1 MTVIAACL
9 LPAAPSPSVALPAGT
24 GGEPLIR
31 WDWIGAH
38 TGEIAQYTA
47 HHLKL
52 ALLPILFGLVIAL
65 PVGVMSVRWRW
76 LYPPT
81 LGIANVL
88 YGLPSLAL
96 FMLFIPYF
104 GIGSGGRADFTIIIP
119 LTLFSLS
126 VLVPNVVDG
135 LRSVPE
141 PVRQAATAMG
151 FGPLRRLIQVELP
164 IAVPVVIAGTRV
176 ATVASISLVS
186 VGVLIGNGG
195 LGQLFIDGYSRDFTT
210 PIIVSS
216 VLIIV
221 LALLSDAVLV
231 GAQRLLTP
239 WSRTRSG
246 AAA

>member
-1 MTVIAACL
+1 MTLAA
-9 LPAAPSPSVALPAGT
+9 T
-24 GGEPLIR
+24 DGGEPLIR
-31 WDWIGAH
+31 WDWIGDH
-38 TGEIAQYTA
+38 TGQMADLTV

-52 ALLPILFGLVIAL
+52 ALLPILFGLVIAIPL
-65 PVGVMSVRWRW
+65 GVLCARWRW

-81 LGIANVL
+81 LGVANVL

-104 GIGSGGRADFTIIIP
+104 GVGSGGRADFTIIVP

-135 LRSVPE
+135 LRSVPD

-151 FGPLRRLIQVELP
+151 FGTLRRLVQVELP
-164 IAVPVVIAGTRV
+164 IAVPVVIAGARV
-176 ATVASISLVS
+176 ATVSSISLVS
-186 VGVLIGNGG
+186 VGMLIGNGG

-210 PIIVSS
+210 PIIASS

-221 LALLSDAVLV
+221 LALLSDGILV
-231 GAQRLLTP
+231 AAQRLLTP
-239 WSRTRSG
+239 WARRRTG
-246 AAA
+246 

>member
-1 MTVIAACL
+1 MTPLAD
-9 LPAAPSPSVALPAGT
+9 
-24 GGEPLIR
+24 GEPLVR
-31 WDWIGAH
+31 WSWIGDH
-38 TGEIAQYTA
+38 TDELTTLTL

-52 ALLPILFGLVIAL
+52 ALLPILFGLIIAIPL
-65 PVGVMSVRWRW
+65 GIVCVRWRW

-81 LGIANVL
+81 LGIANIF

-104 GIGSGGRADFTIIIP
+104 GIGSGGEADFTIILP

-135 LRSVPE
+135 LRSVPD

-151 FGPLRRLIQVELP
+151 FGTLRRLVQVELP
-164 IAVPVVIAGTRV
+164 IAVPVVIAGARV
-176 ATVASISLVS
+176 AAVASISLVS

-210 PIIVSS
+210 PIIVSC

-221 LALLSDAVLV
+221 LALFSDGILV
-231 GAQRLLTP
+231 TAQRLLTP
-239 WSRTRSG
+239 WSRTRRSNG
-246 AAA
+246 

>member
-1 MTVIAACL
+1 MSVLAAD
-9 LPAAPSPSVALPAGT
+9 
-24 GGEPLIR
+24 GEPLVR
-31 WDWIGAH
+31 WNWIGDH
-38 TGEIAQYTA
+38 TDELTTLTL

-52 ALLPILFGLVIAL
+52 ALLPIVFGLIIAIPL
-65 PVGVMSVRWRW
+65 GIMCVRWRW
-76 LYPPT
+76 IYPPT
-81 LGIANVL
+81 LGVANVL
-88 YGLPSLAL
+88 YGVPSLAL

-104 GIGSGGRADFTIIIP
+104 GIGSGGKADFTIILP

-151 FGPLRRLIQVELP
+151 FGTLRRLVQVELP
-164 IAVPVVIAGTRV
+164 IAVPVVIGARV
-176 ATVASISLVS
+176 AAVASISLVS

-216 VLIIV
+216 VLI
-221 LALLSDAVLV
+221 LALALVSDGVLV
-231 GAQRLLTP
+231 TAQRLLTP
-239 WSRTRSG
+239 WARTRRSNG
-246 AAA
+246 

>member
-1 MTVIAACL
+1 MSVLAA
-9 LPAAPSPSVALPAGT
+9 
-24 GGEPLIR
+24 GGEPLVR
-31 WDWIGAH
+31 WSWIGDH
-38 TGEIAQYTA
+38 TDELTTLTL

-52 ALLPILFGLVIAL
+52 ALLPIVFGLIIAIPL
-65 PVGVMSVRWRW
+65 GIMCARWRW
-76 LYPPT
+76 IYPPT
-81 LGIANVL
+81 LGVANVL
-88 YGLPSLAL
+88 YGVPSLAL

-104 GIGSGGRADFTIIIP
+104 GIGSGGKADFTIILP

-151 FGPLRRLIQVELP
+151 FGTLRRLVQVELP
-164 IAVPVVIAGTRV
+164 IAVPVVIAGARV
-176 ATVASISLVS
+176 AAVASISLVS

-216 VLIIV
+216 VLI
-221 LALLSDAVLV
+221 LALALISDGVLV
-231 GAQRLLTP
+231 TAQRLLTP
-239 WSRTRSG
+239 WARTRRSNG
-246 AAA
+246 

>member
-1 MTVIAACL
+1 MTPLAD
-9 LPAAPSPSVALPAGT
+9 
-24 GGEPLIR
+24 GEPLIR
-31 WDWIGAH
+31 WGWIGDH
-38 TGEIAQYTA
+38 TDELTTLTL

-52 ALLPILFGLVIAL
+52 ALLPIVFGLIIAIPL
-65 PVGVMSVRWRW
+65 GIVCVRFRW

-81 LGIANVL
+81 LGVANVL
-88 YGLPSLAL
+88 YGVPSLAL

-104 GIGSGGRADFTIIIP
+104 GIGSGGQADFTIIIP

-135 LRSVPE
+135 LRSVPD

-151 FGPLRRLIQVELP
+151 FGTFRRLVQVELP
-164 IAVPVVIAGTRV
+164 IAVPVVIAGARV
-176 ATVASISLVS
+176 AAVASISLVS

-210 PIIVSS
+210 PIIVAC

-221 LALLSDAVLV
+221 LALVSDGVLV
-231 GAQRLLTP
+231 TAQRLLTP
-239 WSRTRSG
+239 WARTRRSNG
-246 AAA
+246 

>member
-1 MTVIAACL
+1 MNV
-9 LPAAPSPSVALPAGT
+9 VAD
-24 GGEPLIR
+24 GEPLIR
-31 WDWIGAH
+31 WSWIGDH
-38 TGEIAQYTA
+38 SDELSTLTL

-52 ALLPILFGLVIAL
+52 ALLPILFGLIIAIPL
-65 PVGVMSVRWRW
+65 GIVCVRWRW

-88 YGLPSLAL
+88 YGVPSLAL

-104 GIGSGGRADFTIIIP
+104 GIGSGGQADFTIMLP

-151 FGPLRRLIQVELP
+151 FGTLRRLIQVELP
-164 IAVPVVIAGTRV
+164 IAVPVVIAGARV
-176 ATVASISLVS
+176 AAVASISLVS

-210 PIIVSS
+210 PIIVSC

-221 LALLSDAVLV
+221 LALVSDGVLV
-231 GAQRLLTP
+231 TAQRLLTP
-239 WSRTRSG
+239 WARMRRSNG
-246 AAA
+246 

>member
-1 MTVIAACL
+1 M
-9 LPAAPSPSVALPAGT
+9 SVLAD

-31 WDWIGAH
+31 WAWIGDH
-38 TGEIAQYTA
+38 TDLLTTLTV

-52 ALLPILFGLVIAL
+52 ALLPILFGLVIAVPL
-65 PVGVMSVRWRW
+65 GVMCVRWRW

-81 LGIANVL
+81 LGAANIF

-96 FMLFIPYF
+96 FMVFIPYF
-104 GIGSGGRADFTIIIP
+104 GIGSGGRADFTIIVP
-119 LTLFSLS
+119 LTMFSLS

-151 FGPLRRLIQVELP
+151 FGTLRRLIQVELP
-164 IAVPVVIAGTRV
+164 IAVPVVIAGARV

-195 LGQLFIDGYSRDFTT
+195 LGQLFIDGYARQFTT
-210 PIIVSS
+210 PLIVSC
-216 VLIIV
+216 VLIIA
-221 LALLSDAVLV
+221 LALLSDGVLV
-231 GAQRLLTP
+231 AAQRLLTP
-239 WSRTRSG
+239 WSRTRRKAG
-246 AAA
+246 

>member
-1 MTVIAACL
+1 MTPLA
-9 LPAAPSPSVALPAGT
+9 

-31 WDWIGAH
+31 WTWIGDH
-38 TGEIAQYTA
+38 TDELTDLTL

-52 ALLPILFGLVIAL
+52 ALLPIVFGLVIAIPL
-65 PVGVMSVRWRW
+65 GIVCVRWRW

-81 LGIANVL
+81 LGVANIL

-96 FMLFIPYF
+96 FMIFIPYF
-104 GIGSGGRADFTIIIP
+104 GIGSGGKADFTIMLP

-151 FGPLRRLIQVELP
+151 FGTFRRLVQVELP
-164 IAVPVVIAGTRV
+164 IAVPVVIAGARV
-176 ATVASISLVS
+176 AAVASISLVS

-210 PIIVSS
+210 PIIVSC
-216 VLIIV
+216 VLIIA
-221 LALLSDAVLV
+221 LALISDGVLV
-231 GAQRLLTP
+231 TAQRLLTP
-239 WSRTRSG
+239 WARRRH
-246 AAA
+246 A

>member
-1 MTVIAACL
+1 MTVLAAD
-9 LPAAPSPSVALPAGT
+9 
-24 GGEPLIR
+24 GEPLVR
-31 WDWIGAH
+31 WSWIGDH
-38 TGEIAQYTA
+38 TDELTTLTL

-52 ALLPILFGLVIAL
+52 ALLPILFGLIIAIPL
-65 PVGVMSVRWRW
+65 GVVCVRWRW

-81 LGIANVL
+81 LGIANIL

-104 GIGSGGRADFTIIIP
+104 GIGSGGQADFTIILP

-135 LRSVPE
+135 LRSVPD

-151 FGPLRRLIQVELP
+151 FGTLRRLVQVELP
-164 IAVPVVIAGTRV
+164 IAVPVVIAGARV
-176 ATVASISLVS
+176 AAVASISLVS

-210 PIIVSS
+210 PIIVSC

-221 LALLSDAVLV
+221 LALVSDGVLV
-231 GAQRLLTP
+231 TAQRLLTP
-239 WSRTRSG
+239 WARTRRG
-246 AAA
+246 NG

>member
-1 MTVIAACL
+1 MTPLAD
-9 LPAAPSPSVALPAGT
+9 
-24 GGEPLIR
+24 GEPLVR
-31 WDWIGAH
+31 WSWIGDH
-38 TGEIAQYTA
+38 TDELTTLTF

-52 ALLPILFGLVIAL
+52 ALLPIVFGLVIAIPL
-65 PVGVMSVRWRW
+65 GIVCVRWRW
-76 LYPPT
+76 VYPPT
-81 LGIANVL
+81 LGIANIL

-104 GIGSGGRADFTIIIP
+104 GIGSGGKADFTIMLP

-135 LRSVPE
+135 LRSVPD

-151 FGPLRRLIQVELP
+151 FGTFRRLIQVELP
-164 IAVPVVIAGTRV
+164 IAVPIVIAGARV
-176 ATVASISLVS
+176 AAVASISLVS

-210 PIIVSS
+210 PIIVSC

-221 LALLSDAVLV
+221 LALISDGVLV
-231 GAQRLLTP
+231 TVQRLLTP
-239 WSRTRSG
+239 WARTRRG
-246 AAA
+246 NG

>member
-1 MTVIAACL
+1 MSVLAA
-9 LPAAPSPSVALPAGT
+9 
-24 GGEPLIR
+24 GGEPLVR
-31 WDWIGAH
+31 WSWIGDH
-38 TGEIAQYTA
+38 TDELTTLTL

-52 ALLPILFGLVIAL
+52 ALLPIVFGLIIAIPL
-65 PVGVMSVRWRW
+65 GIMCVRWRCI
-76 LYPPT
+76 YPPT
-81 LGIANVL
+81 LGVANVL
-88 YGLPSLAL
+88 YGVPSLAL

-104 GIGSGGRADFTIIIP
+104 GIGSGGKADFTIILP

-151 FGPLRRLIQVELP
+151 FGTLRRLVQVELP
-164 IAVPVVIAGTRV
+164 IAVPVVIAGARV
-176 ATVASISLVS
+176 AAVASISLVS

-216 VLIIV
+216 VLI
-221 LALLSDAVLV
+221 LALALVSDGVLV
-231 GAQRLLTP
+231 TAQRLLTP
-239 WSRTRSG
+239 WARTRRSNG
-246 AAA
+246 